1 MVLIINVLT
10 ESLETTFNS
19 QPCMIPGIA
28 YSIACL
34 HL

>member
-1 MVLIINVLT
+1 MVLIIKVLT
-10 ESLETTFNS
+10 ESLETPFNS
-19 QPCMIPGIA
+19 QLCMILEIA